1 MDRNQPTESNG
12 LYQQID
18 IGQIDTNDGQIA
30 GLPAN
35 PRTISRE
42 KMELLQ
48 QSLTQSPEF
57 LQHRPLLVYPYKGR
71 YVVMGGNMRLQAM
84 RRMKWQT
91 VPCTV
96 IDAATPVDKLR
107 EYTIKD
113 NADYGK
119 WDFDL
124 LANQWDAGE
133 LKDWGIDIPQID
145 FDDPKDEAEGAQRW
159 QLKID
164 FANGSDYSRALL
176 ALTDLD
182 DNLATAILKLIDK

>member
-1 MDRNQPTESNG
+1 
-12 LYQQID
+12 
-18 IGQIDTNDGQIA
+18 
-30 GLPAN
+30 
-35 PRTISRE
+35 
-42 KMELLQ
+42 
-48 QSLTQSPEF
+48 
-57 LQHRPLLVYPYKGR
+57 
-71 YVVMGGNMRLQAM
+71 
-84 RRMKWQT
+84 MKWQT